1 MRKLIIRKES
11 GNPIEERIGGFILAL
26 KEIAEDKKAVST
38 LVRNELRWL
47 GVEKSEL
54 RYALTTTRNYLSRY
68 RTAIELELPA
78 DSAALVKLGKLK
90 KSHPEELKSVD
101 LEAPASDIAA
111 EVRSAMSASRK
122 INNGLYDKLAKIKVL
137 NNAYYKLH
145 LKKQQTTIIKVE
157 YGDSVA
163 EKQDNQLSI
172 SLAAVQA
179 AVDEGLVSDNNRKRL
194 VALCLASGRRPN
206 ELYKSASFAED
217 EKGWLR
223 FSGQAKKKNKVEA
236 AAYSIPIYFTSVKKF
251 LAAFDAYRESIGD
264 QSETSYR
271 TVNNRLGAYS
281 QTARDM
287 LRSDDAT
294 LYTCRAVYAAY
305 HASLANSDDPKE
317 KNRLISKVLGHEV
330 GDTSTVNSYLG
341 IHLTNTPVDQIHYE
355 GASGKRERVLPIAH
369 NFTKASQ
376 KAEERSRKISDN
388 RPDRLRELT
397 PTIFNRPMMKLHEW
411 LIEYIEANP
420 GADITQTLIRRERG
434 GTIPAIQKYFA
445 VAGDALL
452 VKNAAPRCLS

>member
-1 MRKLIIRKES
+1 MRKLIEKKKPS
-11 GNPIEERIGGFILAL
+11 HAIENRIADFIKAL
-26 KEIAEDKKAVST
+26 KKIAEDKKAVST

-78 DSAALVKLGKLK
+78 DSAALVKLEKLK
-90 KSHPEELKSVD
+90 KAYPGELESVD
-101 LEAPASDIAA
+101 TSATASDIAA
-111 EVRSAMSASRK
+111 SIRHIMSANK
-122 INNGLYDKLAKIKVL
+122 KNNNKLYDKLVKIKIL

-145 LKKQQTTIIKVE
+145 LKAQQTAVIKLE

-163 EKQDNQLSI
+163 AKQDNQLCI

-179 AVDEGLVSDNNRKRL
+179 AVDDGLESTNNRRRL

-206 ELYKSASFAED
+206 ELYKSARFAHET
-217 EKGWLR
+217 KGR
-223 FSGQAKKKNKVEA
+223 VSFSGQAKKKNKVEA
-236 AAYSIPIYFTSVKKF
+236 PAYVIPIYFTSVKKF
-251 LAAFDAYRESIGD
+251 LAAFAAYRESIGD
-264 QSETSYR
+264 QSETDYR
-271 TVNNRLGAYS
+271 TVNNRLGSYS

-287 LRSDDAT
+287 LRSDNAT

-341 IHLTNTPVDQIHYE
+341 IHLTNTPVDEIEYE
-355 GASGKRERVLPIAH
+355 GLEGRRERVLPIAH
-369 NFTKASQ
+369 NFSKAS
-376 KAEERSRKISDN
+376 KVLEERSRKVSDN
-388 RPDRLRELT
+388 RPERLRELT
-397 PTIFNRPMMKLHEW
+397 PTIHNRPMLKIHEW

-420 GADITQTLIRRERG
+420 GIEITQTLIRRERG

-452 VKNAAPRCLS
+452 LTK